1 MAARSAPV
9 EPSPAEA
16 KILPLLKGR
25 LAFRLATTSYIIPAA
40 ILPNIRFLGR
50 HVDEVELVLFQSGD
64 DDNLPTPGEVREM
77 AKLASDLDLTYN
89 VHLPADLFFG
99 DPDMAWRR
107 QFCATALRFY
117 ERLLPLQPTAYIL
130 HLDSRK
136 ADGQVEEDESA
147 WRSRVHESL
156 EFMREQGLDLGR
168 VLVENLEFSLKRLVP
183 LTATFGVGLCLDV
196 GHLLRYQHDVA
207 EHLKVFLPLSSMVHL
222 HGLKDGNDHCGLEH
236 IPSPEWQ
243 LIGQALR
250 DYRGGVSIEVFSLN
264 DLAPSL
270 LRIQEL
276 IEGEASP

>member
-9 EPSPAEA
+9 EQSPEEA

-25 LAFRLATTSYIIPAA
+25 LAFRLATTSYVIPAA

-50 HVDEVELVLFQSGD
+50 HVDEMELVLFQSGHE
-64 DDNLPTPGEVREM
+64 DNLPTPGEIREM

-99 DPDMAWRR
+99 EPDVALRR

-117 ERLLPLQPTAYIL
+117 ERILPLHPAAYIL

-156 EFMREQGLDLGR
+156 EFMMGQGLDLRR
-168 VLVENLEFSLKRLVP
+168 VLVENLEYSLKRLVP
-183 LTATFGVGLCLDV
+183 LVATFGLGLCLDI
-196 GHLLRYQHDVA
+196 GHLLRYKHDVA
-207 EHLKVFLPLSSMVHL
+207 EHLKLFLPLSSMVHL
-222 HGLKDGNDHCGLEH
+222 HGVNNGNDHCGLEY
-236 IPSPEWQ
+236 IPPQEWG

-250 DYRGGVSIEVFSLN
+250 DYQGGVSIEVFSLD

-276 IEGEASP
+276 IEGEA

>member
-9 EPSPAEA
+9 EPSPEEA

-40 ILPNIRFLGR
+40 ILPNVRFLGR
-50 HVDEVELVLFQSGD
+50 HVDEVELVLFQSGHE
-64 DDNLPTPGEVREM
+64 DNLPTPGEVREM
-77 AKLASDLDLTYN
+77 ARLASDLDLTYN

-99 DPDMAWRR
+99 DPDVALRR
-107 QFCATALRFY
+107 QFCATVLRFY
-117 ERLLPLQPTAYIL
+117 ERLLPLHPTAYIL

-156 EFMREQGLDLGR
+156 EFMMEQGLDLRR

-183 LTATFGVGLCLDV
+183 LVATFGLGLCLDV
-196 GHLLRYQHDVA
+196 GHLLRYKHDVA
-207 EHLKVFLPLSSMVHL
+207 EHLKLFLPLSSMVHL
-222 HGLKDGNDHCGLEH
+222 HGVNDGHDHCGLEY
-236 IPSPEWQ
+236 IPPQEWG

-250 DYRGGVSIEVFSLN
+250 DYRGGVSVEVFSLD